1 MKEHHIP
8 PLYERLRPEKL
19 EDFVGQKHLIKS
31 ISTILKATFPPNIL
45 FFGPPGCGKTTL
57 AQIIG
62 KNFSK
67 NIVHLSGPETG
78 VSEIKKLIQDTDI
91 LILDEIHRFS
101 KAQQDVFLPIL
112 EKGKLRLFA
121 TTTENPS
128 FSITRQL
135 LSRLHVLKLNPL
147 QKDDLKTIA
156 QKGMEELSISL
167 PEDVI
172 DYIINVSM
180 GDARSLLNILEFAK
194 DVDPSDLTVEKIEE
208 VLPKRVIMGNRQ
220 GDLHYHLASA
230 LIKSIRGSDPDA
242 AVYYLACMLESGED
256 PRFICRRLIIS
267 AAEDIGLADPYALT
281 LAVSCY
287 QAVELIGMP
296 EGFIPMSE
304 TTIYLSLAPKS
315 NSSYRAY
322 LEAQGLIKEKSI
334 LDVPLHLKNPS
345 TGLDKKFGY
354 GKGYKYPHAY
364 KEAWVKQQY
373 LPDELKDKKFYKPR
387 THGKEPYLLKWLK
400 TRIKKDF

>member
-1 MKEHHIP
+1 
-8 PLYERLRPEKL
+8 
-19 EDFVGQKHLIKS
+19 
-31 ISTILKATFPPNIL
+31 
-45 FFGPPGCGKTTL
+45 
-57 AQIIG
+57 
-62 KNFSK
+62 
-67 NIVHLSGPETG
+67 
-78 VSEIKKLIQDTDI
+78 
-91 LILDEIHRFS
+91 
-101 KAQQDVFLPIL
+101 
-112 EKGKLRLFA
+112 
-121 TTTENPS
+121 
-128 FSITRQL
+128 
-135 LSRLHVLKLNPL
+135 
-147 QKDDLKTIA
+147 
-156 QKGMEELSISL
+156 MEELSISL

-345 TGLDKKFGY
+345 TGLDKKNLDTARDTNIHMHT
-354 GKGYKYPHAY
+354 K
-364 KEAWVKQQY
+364 
-373 LPDELKDKKFYKPR
+373 R
-387 THGKEPYLLKWLK
+387 HG
-400 TRIKKDF
+400 